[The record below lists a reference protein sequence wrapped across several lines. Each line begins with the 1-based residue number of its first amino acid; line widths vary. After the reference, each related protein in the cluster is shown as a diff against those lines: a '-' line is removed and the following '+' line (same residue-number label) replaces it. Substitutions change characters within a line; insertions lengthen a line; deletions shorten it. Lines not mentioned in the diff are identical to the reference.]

1 MMALERQRRIVEL
14 VNDRGSIRVAEISRV
29 FDVTPET
36 VRRDLDLLEEEGKLL
51 RSHGGAVRIEEDPGD
66 IPYLVREET
75 NSEEKIEV
83 AKSALEFVNPGDSI
97 TLDASTTAWYLA
109 RVLPDMP
116 LRVLTNSIRVVQEL
130 STKAKVEV
138 IATGGIL
145 RATSMSF
152 IGPLAEET
160 IGKYHVNK
168 AFISCKGVHLD
179 YGVSDSNELQ
189 AMIKQRMSM
198 IADQVYLLVDHSKF
212 GVRDFAKVMDV
223 NDLET
228 IITDSRVDQET
239 IKPFKDINVKIYF
252 AHNQHDPMAEFFSST

>member
-14 VNDRGSIRVAEISRV
+14 VNDRGSVRVAEISKI

-51 RSHGGAVRIEEDPGD
+51 RSHGGAVRIQEEQGD

-75 NSEEKIEV
+75 NAEEKVEV
-83 AKSALEFVNPGDSI
+83 AKNALEFVYPGDSI
-97 TLDASTTAWYLA
+97 ALDASTTAWYLA

-116 LRVLTNSIRVVQEL
+116 LRVLTNSIRVAQEL
-130 STKAKVEV
+130 STKDKIEV
-138 IATGGIL
+138 IMTGGIL
-145 RATSMSF
+145 RVTSMSL

-160 IGKYHVNK
+160 INKYHVNK
-168 AFISCKGVHLD
+168 AFISCKGIHPS
-179 YGVSDSNELQ
+179 YGVSDSNEMQ
-189 AMIKQRMSM
+189 ALIKQHMSS
-198 IADQVYLLVDHSKF
+198 IADHVYLLVDHSKF

-223 NDLET
+223 KDLNA

-239 IKPFKDINVKIYF
+239 IQLFADIDVKIFF
-252 AHNQHDPMAEFFSST
+252 AQYQGDPKAELSEST